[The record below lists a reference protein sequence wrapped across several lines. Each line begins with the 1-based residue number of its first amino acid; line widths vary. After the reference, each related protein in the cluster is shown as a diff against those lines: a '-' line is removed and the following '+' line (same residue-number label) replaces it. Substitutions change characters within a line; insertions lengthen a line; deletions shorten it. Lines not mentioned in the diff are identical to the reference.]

1 MNDVERFRRQ
11 HEDITSKMIEI
22 ERLSL
27 SLPNPVVASRC
38 ARSLAKLSGL
48 LQVHLVMEESYFYA
62 NAQRFENPAII
73 AICKRFQSEI
83 ELFRPSFKAFVEQN
97 SVASA
102 IDKRPQ
108 QFQADLLRHFDWLR
122 RRMAREERE
131 LYTSTEL
138 ALKRRKDAQLA
149 TASS

>member
-48 LQVHLVMEESYFYA
+48 LQVHLVMEESYFYS

-73 AICKRFQSEI
+73 AICKRFHDEI
-83 ELFRPSFKAFVEQN
+83 GLFRPSFKAFVEQN
-97 SVASA
+97 SAASA

-108 QFQADLLRHFDWLR
+108 QFQSDLLRHFDWLR

-131 LYTSTEL
+131 LFQSTEN
-138 ALKRRKDAQLA
+138 AIKRRKDAQLA
-149 TASS
+149 TAL